1 MSKCVEKIAHSC
13 GSRNGLQV
21 YLQGNG
27 TYDGFCFACGKH
39 EPNPY
44 KDRPEGY
51 KPQIVF
57 KSPEDV
63 QEELREIGTYQT
75 VDLPERKLKKYA
87 LEYFG
92 VKIGLS
98 EEDGVTPVSHY
109 YPYSNPNKELI
120 GYKGR
125 IIDGKKMFAV
135 GSIKGATFFGWDKAV
150 LTGAKKLFITEGE
163 LDAVALYQ
171 IIKENTGAAWKHLEP
186 AIVSLSNGSG
196 GAAKQITQ
204 MLPEIR
210 KHFQEV
216 ILAFDMDEPGRK
228 AVENVQKILP
238 EALVA
243 ELPSKDANQCLLDG
257 RAKACHAACVFKA
270 NKPKNTRIVLA
281 EQVVEDARKEAE
293 WGFSYPYKKLT
304 DLTRG
309 QRFGETV
316 YWGAGVK
323 MGKSELL
330 NALVSHNIT
339 EHGWKVFV
347 VKPEESNR
355 RTLQGVV
362 GKVAN
367 RVFHDP
373 KIPFDYEAFDKAY
386 PVVKD
391 HLLMMNLY
399 QELSWESLQT
409 DIRSAVAEGCKA
421 VYIDPIT
428 ILTNGVAAADAN
440 TLLQK
445 FAQGLAQMALD
456 LNIIVHIFCH
466 LKSPEA
472 GPSHE
477 RGGKVQSHQF
487 AGSRAMMR
495 ACHTMVGMEGNKD
508 PDLTLEERN
517 IRRLVLL
524 EDRATGSS
532 GQLDLYYD
540 HLTGA
545 FNEINY

>member
-1 MSKCVEKIAHSC
+1 
-13 GSRNGLQV
+13 
-21 YLQGNG
+21 
-27 TYDGFCFACGKH
+27 
-39 EPNPY
+39 
-44 KDRPEGY
+44 
-51 KPQIVF
+51 
-57 KSPEDV
+57 
-63 QEELREIGTYQT
+63 
-75 VDLPERKLKKYA
+75 
-87 LEYFG
+87 
-92 VKIGLS
+92 
-98 EEDGVTPVSHY
+98 
-109 YPYSNPNKELI
+109 
-120 GYKGR
+120 
-125 IIDGKKMFAV
+125 MFAV

-171 IIKENTGAAWKHLEP
+171 ILKDNAGVAYREYNP
-186 AIVSLSNGSG
+186 AVVSISNGSS
-196 GAAKQITQ
+196 GAAKQVAA

-210 KHFQEV
+210 KHFKEI

-228 AVENVQKILP
+228 AVEAVQKILP

-243 ELPSKDANQCLLDG
+243 DLPSKDANQALLDG
-257 RAKACHAACVFKA
+257 RSKACYASCMFKA
-270 NKPKNTRIVLA
+270 IKPKNTRIVLA

-428 ILTNGVAAADAN
+428 VLTNGVAAADAN